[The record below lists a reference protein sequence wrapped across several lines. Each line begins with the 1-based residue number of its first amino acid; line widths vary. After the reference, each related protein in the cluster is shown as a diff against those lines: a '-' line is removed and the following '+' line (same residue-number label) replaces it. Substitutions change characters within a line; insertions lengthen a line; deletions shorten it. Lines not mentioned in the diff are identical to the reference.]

1 MQAKNTKING
11 MKKSCL
17 ALGFITATL
26 VSACGDTAKGSAT
39 PQAAE
44 EFAELCRI
52 PLDPN
57 EPMDREWKGVLE
69 HFKRHMDVHHKS
81 PQAQLTILHL
91 AAIFNKA
98 ELARCLML
106 DGADPNAR
114 TQFFDKADTAI
125 EMALMDISSTTE
137 SPAASEAIIATIDAL
152 LEGGAKPETEEDI
165 VVNAISLCD
174 DEEAAMHLLQKLPP
188 ELMRN
193 EEAIQ
198 AAAWKGWVRT
208 LAFLLSM
215 HTPEKAQ
222 LERALITAAA
232 GAFRADSRHADCI
245 RLLLQHGAHI
255 NACDDA
261 ARTPIFAATT
271 TLLQTEAEETTRM
284 LDIIVLLLQQGAD
297 ATINS
302 QDEEYTGCSAYD
314 LLRMHPSA
322 LLELEKRGH
331 ALQAPPLSFTP
342 ASTSLLSDV
351 CKAKQRQQ
359 SAEETLRH
367 FEAIA
372 SVLTPTPEMEE
383 SSIYPEAME
392 NAISLL
398 CQADSKRT
406 SQLVAKLHIW
416 QKPASWHT
424 NEHMTQAVLSAL
436 RNHPELVLPAETLQ
450 NTAKKLLEL
459 KMSDEAATLIEWMG
473 RDPSAQA
480 TIQALTHDAHPAI
493 KAGAWTAM
501 LTLNKL
507 PAPRDGEIRN
517 WIKNHPSIKQ
527 DSPALQKA
535 LLLTSL
541 EELWYGSMPKARQRQ
556 LIAAMRDIG
565 APHAAAQYEQISQSL
580 HDAEAL
586 DKLMAQPD
594 DWKFELEI
602 ATAQFILQNEAA
614 FRPSTPEN
622 TD

>member
-1 MQAKNTKING
+1 MKDANLKG
-11 MKKSCL
+11 MKNSCL
-17 ALGFITATL
+17 ALGIITAAL
-26 VSACGDTAKGSAT
+26 MSACDDTVKGSAT

-44 EFAELCRI
+44 ELAELCRI

-69 HFKRHMDVHHKS
+69 HFERHMDVHHKS
-81 PQAQLTILHL
+81 PQTQLTILHL

-106 DGADPNAR
+106 DGANPNAR
-114 TQFFDKADTAI
+114 TQFFDRADTAI
-125 EMALMDISSTTE
+125 EMALMDISITTDR
-137 SPAASEAIIATIDAL
+137 PAGADAIISTVDTL
-152 LEGGAKPETEEDI
+152 LQGGAKPETEEDI

-174 DEEAAMHLLQKLPP
+174 YEEAAMHLLQKLPP

-193 EEAIQ
+193 EEAMQ

-208 LAFLLSM
+208 LEFLLST

-222 LERALITAAA
+222 LGRALIAAAA
-232 GAFRADSRHADCI
+232 GAFRADGKHADCI
-245 RLLLQHGAHI
+245 NLLLQHGANV
-255 NACDDA
+255 NAGDEA
-261 ARTPIFAATT
+261 ARTPIFAAAT
-271 TLLQTEAEETTRM
+271 TLMQTEAEETARM
-284 LDIIVLLLQQGAD
+284 LDIIALLLQQGAD
-297 ATINS
+297 ATLNS
-302 QDEEYTGCSAYD
+302 QDEEYPGCCAYD

-322 LLELEKRGH
+322 LSELEKRGH
-331 ALQAPPLSFTP
+331 SLQAPSLAFTP
-342 ASTSLLSDV
+342 TSTALLSDV
-351 CKAKQRQQ
+351 CKAKQRGQT
-359 SAEETLRH
+359 AEETLRH

-383 SSIYPEAME
+383 SSIYTEALE

-416 QKPASWHT
+416 QKPASWLT
-424 NEHMTQAVLSAL
+424 NEHVTQAVLSAL

-450 NTAKKLLEL
+450 NTAQKLIEL

-480 TIQALTHDAHPAI
+480 AIQALTQDTRPAI

-507 PAPRDGEIRN
+507 PAPRDGEIRH
-517 WIKNHPSIKQ
+517 WINNHPTVKQ

-541 EELWYGSMPKARQRQ
+541 EELWYGTMPKARQKQ
-556 LIAAMRDIG
+556 LIAAMREIG
-565 APHAAAQYEQISQSL
+565 APNAADQYEKIAQNL

-586 DKLMAQPD
+586 DNIMAEPD

-602 ATAQFILQNEAA
+602 ATAQFILQHKDV
-614 FRPSTPEN
+614 FRPNTPEN